1 MDVYYLNLKIFCQLI
16 LIYIYVLINIVYQYN
31 YIIYLSE
38 NIDGLKNGNYIGY
51 INFILDYETTET
63 NVKYMDI
70 MEPYK
75 GNGLSI
81 YLFLLFCELSC
92 YNGIDTITLDDMSER
107 PWDKTNVYVKLGMEY
122 LVYNEPEMVGYAC
135 IIKKNGIEVI
145 FYLNLFL
152 TSMV

>member
-1 MDVYYLNLKIFCQLI
+1 
-16 LIYIYVLINIVYQYN
+16 
-31 YIIYLSE
+31 
-38 NIDGLKNGNYIGY
+38 
-51 INFILDYETTET
+51 
-63 NVKYMDI
+63 

-135 IIKKNGIEVI
+135 IIKKKWNRS
-145 FYLNLFL
+145 YFL
-152 TSMV
+152 SKSFFN